1 MGIKPNY
8 FKIGLFVIAGSVLI
22 LTAVVVLGAGL
33 FQQDKAYFETYFDE
47 SISGLSEGSHVEFR
61 GVRIGVVEEIS
72 FIGDEYDVLGPPA
85 GISKYERYVIVLCS
99 VPRENLPGVSYEQR
113 VSYLENMVSRGLRI
127 RLTSNI
133 LTGQAYLQ
141 ADFLDPDRFQT
152 LDIGW
157 QPEHLYIPSAPSEL
171 MTLKDSVDKVL
182 YRLQEIDVD
191 KLVVAVENVL
201 ASLDT
206 AIANAQVGDIS
217 KEARELLAEARKQIE
232 KLDTEKLSLS
242 AQQTL
247 TSVDRAV
254 ADANV
259 PALSR
264 EIQNLIVE
272 VRQTNANLQKLL
284 ASPEPI
290 SGPSNLPEMIARL
303 NKTLYRIDKLISTE
317 KPQIEVMLANFKEI
331 SDNLKRLTE
340 NLKQHPSDLLF
351 SKPPPPSETLK

>member
-1 MGIKPNY
+1 
-8 FKIGLFVIAGSVLI
+8 
-22 LTAVVVLGAGL
+22 
-33 FQQDKAYFETYFDE
+33 
-47 SISGLSEGSHVEFR
+47 VEFR
-61 GVRIGVVEEIS
+61 GVKIGVVEKIS
-72 FIGDEYDVLGPPA
+72 FIGDEYDGFGPSS
-85 GISKYERYVIVLCS
+85 GISRYEHYVIVLCS

-113 VSYLENMVSRGLRI
+113 VSYLESMVSRGLRI

-171 MTLKDSVDKVL
+171 LTLKDSVDKVL

-191 KLVVAVENVL
+191 KLVTAVESVL
-201 ASLDT
+201 VSLDT
-206 AIANAQVGDIS
+206 AIANAKVGDIS
-217 KEARELLAEARKQIE
+217 KEARELLAETRKQIQ
-232 KLDTEKLSLS
+232 KLNAEKLSLA

-254 ADANV
+254 VDANV
-259 PALSR
+259 PALSQ
-264 EIQNLIVE
+264 EIQSLIVE

-290 SGPSNLPEMIARL
+290 TGPSNLPEMISRL

-351 SKPPPPSETLK
+351 SKPPPQSETMK